1 MRPNRRLHSEHFSS
15 STHMRLVLPAPGFD
29 LVSICSSRGS
39 RLVPARAAFLAR
51 RPPVL
56 RRGSGHRR
64 ARGPSMRARPGDGA
78 FSRRAS
84 PLRRLGRS
92 SAGRCLP
99 PRRSR
104 RTAFWHPCRLLRFM
118 GSDRTRSLLT
128 SKAAEIASTHPLVKR
143 GRAFPIRDA
152 FLRRA
157 SRAPRTCV
165 RAPRPASISRCSR
178 DEDHRDPTLRL
189 PFTAAEL
196 TSACA
201 PCPRPRLDPRSRGP
215 DSPVRAFDP
224 GDVECALLWT
234 RRRPDDFCNT

>member
-1 MRPNRRLHSEHFSS
+1 MRPNRRLHSELFSS
-15 STHMRLVLPAPGFD
+15 STRMRLVLPAPGFD
-29 LVSICSSRGS
+29 LVSICSSRGF
-39 RLVPARAAFLAR
+39 RLVPARAAFFAR

-118 GSDRTRSLLT
+118 RERSNPISPHVEGRRDRFHTPPREKGARFPDPRCLPS
-128 SKAAEIASTHPLVKR
+128 SGVASTSHL
-143 GRAFPIRDA
+143 RA
-152 FLRRA
+152 
-157 SRAPRTCV
+157 
-165 RAPRPASISRCSR
+165 RPAACV
-178 DEDHRDPTLRL
+178 DL
-189 PFTAAEL
+189 AVL
-196 TSACA
+196 T
-201 PCPRPRLDPRSRGP
+201 
-215 DSPVRAFDP
+215 
-224 GDVECALLWT
+224 
-234 RRRPDDFCNT
+234 